1 MPDLASEARSLRI
14 FLPSRKLPVT
24 ERSDLGELRRELRWL
39 PTPDVRKQQQE
50 ADVSDIKSR
59 IRSYIEENFLFG
71 AEDVTDE
78 TSLLDEGYID
88 STSVL
93 EIVGYFEEEFGI
105 SVQDEELVPENFG
118 TIGNQIAYVERKT
131 AES

>member
-1 MPDLASEARSLRI
+1 M
-14 FLPSRKLPVT
+14 
-24 ERSDLGELRRELRWL
+24 
-39 PTPDVRKQQQE
+39 
-50 ADVSDIKSR
+50 SDIKGT
-59 IRSYIEENFLFG
+59 IRAYIEENFLFG

-93 EIVGYFEEEFGI
+93 EIVGFFEEEFGI

-131 AES
+131 SKS